1 MTPSEKLAPD
11 VFDLP
16 ANVLPVAIVGHTI
29 STIGVNIEA
38 QKIET
43 IKVDIVAQT
52 IDKIAIDI
60 AAQTLSQVDVNIAA
74 QAVTVNVKTPA
85 GEHVDADIV
94 SSITLDINL
103 TGSTITLPVNIAA
116 QAITLAVDIT
126 AQTISTLNID
136 IAAQTLSDIDI
147 DIVRQSDAVEDRKE
161 FQEGITDLLISGR
174 DPSVPG
180 RTTRAIVEIVVPSG
194 YKYRVYDL
202 VLSGTKAG
210 MWFLTSDDVV
220 IAYLG
225 HNPAGGSLTISGTM
239 AIVLA
244 EGTWK
249 IKVENLATQ
258 SGDFIVHGR
267 GWT

>member
-1 MTPSEKLAPD
+1 MAVVEKLAPD

-60 AAQTLSQVDVNIAA
+60 AAQSLSQVDVNIAA
-74 QAVTVNVKTPA
+74 QAVTVNVKTPT

-116 QAITLAVDIT
+116 QAVELAVDIT
-126 AQTISTLNID
+126 SQTLANVNMKINAQAVGVYIQKEWAVKEAEEVDSTGSAIISPGVESA
-136 IAAQTLSDIDI
+136 IAAHAVPAGMAHYVDFLEIGIKEEKALVFFYLKGSIRGIVLQGACVAGIFYPFPRPIRFIGGELITLT
-147 DIVRQSDAVEDRKE
+147 VMH
-161 FQEGITDLLISGR
+161 
-174 DPSVPG
+174 
-180 RTTRAIVEIVVPSG
+180 
-194 YKYRVYDL
+194 Y
-202 VLSGTKAG
+202 GTK
-210 MWFLTSDDVV
+210 
-220 IAYLG
+220 
-225 HNPAGGSLTISGTM
+225 
-239 AIVLA
+239 
-244 EGTWK
+244 
-249 IKVENLATQ
+249 NLAVY
-258 SGDFIVHGR
+258 GGFHGR
-267 GWT
+267 EE